1 MDIYRVAGLG
11 FALVMLG
18 TSALCALLTVLR
30 AFSIPKQQP
39 LTAAA
44 DTLDPV
50 LIAVLTAA
58 ASEALSRPV
67 RMYAV
72 QLSMP
77 EAAENWSRAGRM
89 DVMISHR
96 LEQKR

>member
-11 FALVMLG
+11 FALVMVG
-18 TSALCALLTVLR
+18 IGALTMIMLVLR
-30 AFSIPKQQP
+30 AFSRPSQQP
-39 LTAAA
+39 QDGAGE
-44 DTLDPV
+44 LDPV

-67 RMYAV
+67 RLYAV
-72 QLSMP
+72 QLSLP